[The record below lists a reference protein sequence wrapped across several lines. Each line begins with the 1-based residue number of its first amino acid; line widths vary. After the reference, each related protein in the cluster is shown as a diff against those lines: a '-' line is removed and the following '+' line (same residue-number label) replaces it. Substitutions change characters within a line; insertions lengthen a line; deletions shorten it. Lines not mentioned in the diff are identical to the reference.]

1 MILQKELEK
10 KNMTGN
16 IAINI
21 RKAGLSRLLTDCSQ
35 VLSVTKFCQIVAQFH
50 HKVRYFQTKVK
61 AKAEVKASA
70 APATASAPAECAD
83 CTAK

>member
-21 RKAGLSRLLTDCSQ
+21 WKAGLSRSLTDCFQ

-50 HKVRYFQTKVK
+50 HKVRYFQTKERDSSGK
-61 AKAEVKASA
+61 SMKF
-70 APATASAPAECAD
+70 PQNLY
-83 CTAK
+83 